1 MTTKENAIKAPK
13 APKEIILDS
22 AIIKDYRQMVKN
34 SLESHW
40 GFISTTN
47 GKMVDGTASVRIVKA
62 SITEASK
69 DGQDSIIKASQVE
82 GFGIALKLKGLI
94 GAEKQT
100 IANILKVSMRAKRL
114 DGVDAVDSL
123 LDGIKSWVGF
133 IDRLENAEAEKA
145 EAQEAQAEATAE
157 AEAEAKKEADL
168 KGITPDGFAELTL
181 KYFAT
186 LSMADAVVLN
196 SKMADTCASGWNTIA
211 KNSKAKAKVNA

>member
-1 MTTKENAIKAPK
+1 MATKENAVKAPK
-13 APKEIILDS
+13 AQKEIILDS

-82 GFGIALKLKGLI
+82 GFGIALKLKNLI

-100 IANILKVSMRAKRL
+100 ISNILKVSMRAKRL
-114 DGVDAVDSL
+114 DGVEAVDSL

-145 EAQEAQAEATAE
+145 EAQEAQAE

-196 SKMADTCASGWNTIA
+196 SKIADTCASGWNTIA

>member
-1 MTTKENAIKAPK
+1 MNTTENAPK
-13 APKEIILDS
+13 AVKKDKAVILDS
-22 AIIKDYRQMVKN
+22 VIIKDYRQMVKN

-40 GFISTTN
+40 GFITSTN
-47 GKMVDGTASVRIVKA
+47 QKMVDGSASVRIVKA

-82 GFGIALKLKGLI
+82 GFSIALKVKNLI

-100 IANILKVSMRAKRL
+100 ISNILKVSMRAKRL

-133 IDRLENAEAEKA
+133 LDRLENAEAEKA
-145 EAQEAQAEATAE
+145 DAQEAEAEANAE
-157 AEAEAKKEADL
+157 AEAEAKKDIDL
-168 KGITPDGFAELTL
+168 KGITPDAFAELTL

-186 LSMADAVVLN
+186 LSLKDAKLVN
-196 SKMADTCASGWNTIA
+196 AKMAESCTAGWNTLA
-211 KNSKAKAKVNA
+211 KNSRMESKVNA

>member
-1 MTTKENAIKAPK
+1 MATKENAPK
-13 APKEIILDS
+13 VTKEIILDS
-22 AIIKDYRQMVKN
+22 GIIKDYRQMVKN

-40 GFISTTN
+40 QFIGTTN
-47 GKMVDGTASVRIVKA
+47 SKMVDGSASVRIVKA

-82 GFGIALKLKGLI
+82 GFGIALKLKNLI

-114 DGVDAVDSL
+114 DGVDGVDSL

-133 IDRLENAEAEKA
+133 IDRLENAEADKA
-145 EAQEAQAEATAE
+145 EAQEAEAEATAE

-168 KGITPDGFAELTL
+168 KGITPDGFMELTA

-186 LSMADAVVLN
+186 LNMAEAKVINTKLLKTVI
-196 SKMADTCASGWNTIA
+196 AGWITLD
-211 KNSKAKAKVNA
+211 KNSTAKLTQKANA

>member
-1 MTTKENAIKAPK
+1 MNTKENAPKKEKAP
-13 APKEIILDS
+13 IVLDS
-22 AIIKDYRQMVKN
+22 QIVKNYRDLVKN

-40 GFISTTN
+40 GFITSTN
-47 GKMVDGTASVRIVKA
+47 QKMVDGSASVRIVKA

-82 GFGIALKLKGLI
+82 GFSIALKVKNLI

-100 IANILKVSMRAKRL
+100 ISNILKVSMRAKRL
-114 DGVDAVDSL
+114 DGVDGVDSL

-145 EAQEAQAEATAE
+145 DAKDAEAEATAE
-157 AEAEAKKEADL
+157 AEAEAKKDIDL
-168 KGITPDGFAELTL
+168 KGITPDSFAELTL

-211 KNSKAKAKVNA
+211 KNSKAKVKVNA